1 MKMILKK
8 KKKKTLILTNMKN
21 YRIALKIIVDETN
34 MDKDMD
40 ILYIQIYGNL
50 LREKIV
56 KCRQYIIK

>member
-1 MKMILKK
+1 
-8 KKKKTLILTNMKN
+8 MKN